1 MDNIIRGVDWKRV
14 SNTEVEML
22 YIHLVLKVLCDG
34 HVFVAC
40 IIMKH
45 YDFMDPNNDSCISIL

>member
-1 MDNIIRGVDWKRV
+1 MDNIVCGVDWKCV

-22 YIHLVLKVLCDG
+22 YIHLVLNVLCDG

-40 IIMKH
+40 IIMMY
-45 YDFMDPNNDSCISIL
+45 YDFMDPNNDSIL

>member
-1 MDNIIRGVDWKRV
+1 
-14 SNTEVEML
+14 ML
-22 YIHLVLKVLCDG
+22 YIYLVLKVLCDG

-45 YDFMDPNNDSCISIL
+45 YDFMDPNNDSCVSQFCNFILQ